1 MEEKNSSTLEDIEAS
16 ASKTQT
22 WAGAF
27 LLFLPIVPI
36 IATIICIAT
45 YLGLNLKAPVSLT
58 GIGWVDTIIPLLV
71 GIILTLI
78 IGNYSGRL
86 YPNARQKWKGRVSFF
101 QNSYEGKRRDADST
115 KRDYTS
121 VAPI

>member
-1 MEEKNSSTLEDIEAS
+1 MNTKNSSTLEEIEVS

-45 YLGLNLKAPVSLT
+45 YLVLNLKSTPILT
-58 GIGWVDTIIPLLV
+58 GIGWVDSLIPLLV
-71 GIILTLI
+71 GVILTLI
-78 IGNYSGRL
+78 LWILLAFLCR
-86 YPNARQKWKGRVSFF
+86 SFTAVD
-101 QNSYEGKRRDADST
+101 QANVKS
-115 KRDYTS
+115 
-121 VAPI
+121 